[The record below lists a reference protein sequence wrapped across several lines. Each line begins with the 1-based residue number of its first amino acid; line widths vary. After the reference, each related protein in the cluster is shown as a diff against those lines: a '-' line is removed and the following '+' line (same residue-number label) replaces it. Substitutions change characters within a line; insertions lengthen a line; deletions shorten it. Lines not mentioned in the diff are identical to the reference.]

1 MFMLPD
7 SPALQSQFS
16 NVYYHLHLPCIRS
29 VWPQFD
35 PQRHLVIPNVIAVAL
50 IPVHKQALAASFGV
64 FLD

>member
-1 MFMLPD
+1 MLPG
-7 SPALQSQFS
+7 SPALQSQFG
-16 NVYYHLHLPCIRS
+16 NAYYHLPCIWS

-50 IPVHKQALAASFGV
+50 LPVHKQALAASFRV